1 MSEDSTNRRL
11 ALKIA
16 YDGSAYVG
24 WQNQPNGPSIQARLE
39 EALTIALGEP
49 APVTG
54 SGRTDAGVHAR
65 GQVVHIHLSAR
76 MYDRLVRPGV
86 VDLDR
91 LQASLNGLLP
101 ADIRVL
107 DAALTPASFHARFD
121 ARWRTYHYHVSFLP
135 SPLDRQTRVY
145 WRAAPDVDQMKRAA
159 AALMGEH
166 NFSSFCRT
174 QSETVNRVCV
184 VSHVDWVAES
194 GAGHW
199 RFEITGNRFL
209 HGMVRAIV
217 GTLWQI
223 GKDTWQGGTIPEI
236 LAGEDRRLAGPA
248 APPYGLVLHRVEYE
262 QDPFG

>member
-24 WQNQPNGPSIQARLE
+24 WQNQPNGPSIQAQLE

-65 GQVVHIHLSAR
+65 GQVVHIDLSAR

-174 QSETVNRVCV
+174 QSETVNRVCI

-223 GKDTWQGGTIPEI
+223 GKGTWQGGTIPEI

-248 APPYGLVLHRVEYE
+248 APPLGLVLHRVEYE